1 MRTRAWWASC
11 YDRTIGA
18 FKRDDIRWLNT
29 VLAVGLVSIN
39 LIAFGAAY
47 WLATRDIMAEFT
59 GEVRARGGRDADRV
73 GVLKRSS
80 LSRKVRPMPMEEA
93 SYDSFPLPLPHLNR
107 AKPTGTAT
115 FSPAPGPRQLADIPL
130 ASPNT
135 APPAEPESLEAAA
148 DDPIVSVETGRPAE
162 SP

>member
-1 MRTRAWWASC
+1 MRTRAWWASG
-11 YDRTIGA
+11 YDRAVVA

-29 VLAVGLVSIN
+29 ALAVGLVSIN

-59 GEVRARGGRDADRV
+59 GEVRARGARDADRA
-73 GVLKRSS
+73 GALKRSS
-80 LSRKVRPMPMEEA
+80 LSRKGRLAPIEEA
-93 SYDSFPLPLPHLNR
+93 SYDSLPLPLPHLNR
-107 AKPTGTAT
+107 AKASEAAM
-115 FSPAPGPRQLADIPL
+115 FSPARGSRKLADIPL

-135 APPAEPESLEAAA
+135 APPAEPESREAAT
-148 DDPIVSVETGRPAE
+148 DEPSVSLETKRTAE